1 MKSVLSET
9 SMESGEGST
18 AGEVIVLPTSLAQ
31 QRLWFIAQFDTG
43 SPAYNLP
50 VSVEL
55 YGPCN
60 LEALEQ
66 SLNFLLARHETLRTT
81 FQAVQG
87 QPMQIIAPALE
98 IPLAVRDLREVDAA
112 TQARQLPQ
120 LLNEEA
126 WKPFDLIGGPLIR
139 ALLIRQSDDLAL
151 LLITIHHIISD
162 DCSEKVFWDE
172 LTSAYEAFT
181 AHREPVF
188 AELPIQYADFAQW
201 QRAEFDQQHIQ
212 PLLTYWRKQ
221 LDQLPALRLPL
232 DFPRPPLQTTRGGSA
247 PVVIPPALAQTLRQ
261 TGQRE
266 GATLFMTLLAAYQVL
281 LGRYA
286 DQTDFA
292 VGSPISNRCRK
303 ETEPLIG
310 FFINMLPF
318 RTNLS
323 GQVTFREILQR
334 TRQTALEAYEHQDL
348 PFEIM
353 VEEARVERQLN
364 QTPVFQA
371 AFSLLRDGAREWK
384 AGGLRFELKPFEKG
398 PAKFDLTLAL
408 REQSDS
414 LKGVFI
420 YNADLF
426 DEGRMTRMAAHF
438 VALCEKLCAAPDAPI
453 NSHSLLNAE
462 SEQRVLKLGHG
473 ADTDY
478 PRETLAALFEKCVA
492 RYPENI
498 AMFDA
503 REEVSYARLN
513 TEANRMAHF
522 LRGQNLPPET
532 PVGLPCT
539 RSWKMIAA
547 MLGIVK
553 AGLAYVPLDLDQP
566 EARLQKM
573 RAICAHVFD
582 LDRDYGALPSGN
594 PPAVATAASTAY
606 IIFTSGS
613 TGQPKGVCV
622 PHRAVSRLVCESDYL
637 QFLPTD
643 GVAQAASP
651 TFDAAVFEMWGALL
665 NGARL
670 VIIPR
675 EALLSPQQLGALIES
690 QRISVMLLTTP
701 LFHQFAAESPALF
714 RPLRCLLFGGD
725 AADAGLVRK
734 VFEHGRPG
742 QLLNAYGPT
751 ENGVISTVFEV
762 ITAPDREIPIGNAI
776 ANTDVLQLDADG
788 HLVPDGVEAEICV
801 GGPGLALGYHGL
813 PELTASRFIDW
824 RGRRLYRTGDL
835 ARRRADGNLVF
846 VGRRDHQIKHRGY
859 RIELAEIETA
869 LRGIPGVDDAIA
881 IYDQGRL
888 IACAATSL
896 AAESLTACARELLP
910 DYMLPQPLL
919 TVERLPL
926 TVSGKVDRE
935 VVLGLARNW
944 QPLPSRQPSTD
955 DERAIAKIWSE
966 LLEIASPGLDDD
978 FFASG
983 GHSLLAIQLLSR
995 IRRELGHDITIR
1007 QLFEK
1012 PTIAGLADA
1021 IPSAAGKEAAA
1032 PILESIPT
1040 STDGKYNHIVEIQA
1054 GSSYRPPLFLVPGGG
1069 GGEIEFLVYKR
1080 LAAYIGEDQPIY
1092 GLRARGWD
1100 DTHQPHQSLRELV
1113 QDYADAIRRA
1123 QPHGPY
1129 LIAGEC
1135 VGGVVACEI
1144 AQLLQNSGESIALL
1158 MLIGAEKPSLGRTLE
1173 FRWNQTWEHLRRL
1186 LTVHVTQRA
1195 LGHWQKLS
1203 DLPAGQKLRYV
1214 LDRLHREKASDPAP
1228 VVEST
1233 PDALANYHLMEYHYP
1248 KTIMQS
1254 RPSHYKGVITLLL
1267 DEESH
1272 HQYGLLGWN
1281 KVADKIVSHILPG
1294 NHLTYIREHAS
1305 EAGRKMRECL
1315 DAAIHP

>member
-1 MKSVLSET
+1 MT
-9 SMESGEGST
+9 SSPCSLTGADSST
-18 AGEVIVLPTSLAQ
+18 SFPPCACRSIFHAPPCKRLA
-31 QRLWFIAQFDTG
+31 
-43 SPAYNLP
+43 
-50 VSVEL
+50 
-55 YGPCN
+55 
-60 LEALEQ
+60 
-66 SLNFLLARHETLRTT
+66 
-81 FQAVQG
+81 
-87 QPMQIIAPALE
+87 
-98 IPLAVRDLREVDAA
+98 AVRPSSKIS
-112 TQARQLPQ
+112 PQ
-120 LLNEEA
+120 
-126 WKPFDLIGGPLIR
+126 
-139 ALLIRQSDDLAL
+139 
-151 LLITIHHIISD
+151 
-162 DCSEKVFWDE
+162 
-172 LTSAYEAFT
+172 
-181 AHREPVF
+181 
-188 AELPIQYADFAQW
+188 
-201 QRAEFDQQHIQ
+201 
-212 PLLTYWRKQ
+212 
-221 LDQLPALRLPL
+221 
-232 DFPRPPLQTTRGGSA
+232 
-247 PVVIPPALAQTLRQ
+247 LAQTLRQ

-281 LGRYA
+281 LSRYA
-286 DQTDFA
+286 GQTDFA

-318 RTNLS
+318 RASLA
-323 GQVTFREILQR
+323 GQVTFRDVLKR

-408 REQSDS
+408 REQSEG
-414 LKGVFI
+414 LKGIFV

-426 DEGRMTRMAAHF
+426 DESRMARMSAHF

-462 SEQRVLKLGHG
+462 SEQRVLALAHG
-473 ADTDY
+473 VDTAY
-478 PRETLAALFEKCVA
+478 PSETLAALFEKCA
-492 RYPENI
+492 GQHANQI
-498 AMFDA
+498 AVTDA
-503 REEVSYARLN
+503 REEVSYRRLN
-513 TEANRMAHF
+513 AEANRMAHF
-522 LRGQNLPPET
+522 LRGQNLIPET
-532 PVGLPCT
+532 PVGLPAT

-547 MLGIVK
+547 MVGIVK

-566 EARLQKM
+566 ETRLQKM
-573 RAICAHVFD
+573 RSICGHLFD
-582 LDRDYGALPSGN
+582 LERDYSAFPAEN
-594 PPAVATAASTAY
+594 PPPVGSPANIAY
-606 IIFTSGS
+606 VIFTSGS

-622 PHRAVSRLVCESDYL
+622 PHRAISRLVCASDYL
-637 QFLPTD
+637 QFLPSD

-675 EALLSPQQLGALIES
+675 EALLSPQQLGTLIES

-701 LFHQFAAESPALF
+701 LFHQFAAEAPSIF
-714 RPLRCLLFGGD
+714 KPLRCLLFGGD

-734 VFEHGRPG
+734 VFEQGRPG
-742 QLLNAYGPT
+742 LLLNAYGPT

-762 ITAPDREIPIGNAI
+762 TEAPEREIPIGHPI
-776 ANTDVLQLDADG
+776 ANTEVLLLDADG

-813 PELTASRFIDW
+813 PELTAERFINW

-835 ARRRADGNLVF
+835 ARRRADGNLLF
-846 VGRRDHQIKHRGY
+846 IGRRDHQIKHRGY
-859 RIELAEIETA
+859 RIELVEIETA
-869 LRGIPGVDDAIA
+869 LRGIPGVDDAVA

-888 IACAATSL
+888 MACAATDQS
-896 AAESLTACARELLP
+896 AESLTATARELLP

-919 TVERLPL
+919 TVARLPL

-935 VVLGLARNW
+935 AVLKLARDW
-944 QPLPSRQPSTD
+944 QPLPSRQPSTE

-966 LLEIASPGLDDD
+966 LLEIETPGLDDD

-1021 IPSAAGKEAAA
+1021 IPA
-1032 PILESIPT
+1032 PGHPEPLVTSIQSPT
-1040 STDGKYNHIVEIQA
+1040 TTPDGRYHHIVEIQA
-1054 GSSYRPPLFLVPGGG
+1054 GAAGRPPLFLIPGGG

-1092 GLRARGWD
+1092 GLRAKGWD
-1100 DTHQPHQSLRELV
+1100 DAHQPHDSLHELV
-1113 QDYADAIRRA
+1113 QDYAAAIQRI

-1144 AQLLQNSGESIALL
+1144 AQLLKNSGEEIALL
-1158 MLIGAEKPSLGRTLE
+1158 MLIGAEKPSLWPHARIPLEPDGRARAPLHDRPH
-1173 FRWNQTWEHLRRL
+1173 FPARL
-1186 LTVHVTQRA
+1186 RA
-1195 LGHWQKLS
+1195 LGKALKPRSRGQAALHPRP
-1203 DLPAGQKLRYV
+1203 PASRKSIRSGP
-1214 LDRLHREKASDPAP
+1214 HR
-1228 VVEST
+1228 
-1233 PDALANYHLMEYHYP
+1233 
-1248 KTIMQS
+1248 
-1254 RPSHYKGVITLLL
+1254 R
-1267 DEESH
+1267 
-1272 HQYGLLGWN
+1272 
-1281 KVADKIVSHILPG
+1281 
-1294 NHLTYIREHAS
+1294 
-1305 EAGRKMRECL
+1305 
-1315 DAAIHP
+1315 IHPRCARELPPDGIPLSEDDHAEPPVPLQRRHHPAA